1 MPFVFKER
9 RKTIF
14 ILPAMSH
21 HILSNHHT
29 SILFSVT
36 QSAFFDFSVLKT
48 STATHP
54 IIIYFQVVL
63 RLSFRRFEFL
73 WQRSSGVKNAHW
85 SLAAS
90 IISVSTS
97 TTLKSI
103 SGCLW
108 LIVNFKWYYDCPFV
122 VLLIV
127 GTTKSKRSSVT
138 TFCCWLLLEE
148 DKQYLYLSVIGW
160 LVDCCLG
167 IDCRWSLVIVI
178 AHNCLAGQV
187 RWWSHWPID

>member
-1 MPFVFKER
+1 MPFVFKVR

-29 SILFSVT
+29 WILFSVT
-36 QSAFFDFSVLKT
+36 QSAFFYFSVLKT
-48 STATHP
+48 STATHL

-122 VLLIV
+122 VSNSFDKEVVEWGTLIGV
-127 GTTKSKRSSVT
+127 WLSLSAVFHQAQRSK
-138 TFCCWLLLEE
+138 
-148 DKQYLYLSVIGW
+148 
-160 LVDCCLG
+160 
-167 IDCRWSLVIVI
+167 
-178 AHNCLAGQV
+178 A
-187 RWWSHWPID
+187 